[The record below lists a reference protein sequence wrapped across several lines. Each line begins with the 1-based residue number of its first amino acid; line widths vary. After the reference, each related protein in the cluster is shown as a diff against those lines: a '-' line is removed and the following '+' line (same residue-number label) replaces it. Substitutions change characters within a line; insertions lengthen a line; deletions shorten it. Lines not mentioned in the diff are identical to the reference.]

1 MSIGKVIPIDL
12 NEEMKQSYLEYAMS
26 VIAGRALPD
35 VRDGLKP
42 VQRRILYA
50 MHDLGLTAERPHRKS
65 AYVVGEVLRSYH
77 PHGDAAVYDA
87 LVRLAQ
93 DFVCRYPLVDGHG
106 NFGSVDG
113 DAPAAMR
120 YTEVR
125 LARLAS
131 AMLADID
138 RDTVD
143 FVPNYDGTTREPVVL
158 PARVPNLLVNGSSG
172 IAVGMATS
180 IPPHNLGE
188 VIDGVIMLIDH
199 PEATVADLMTL
210 IPGPDFPTGAKIIGQ
225 KGIREAY
232 ETGRG
237 TVRMRARATVERSGG
252 KTSIVITEI
261 PYQVNKAR
269 LVERIAELVR
279 EKKIDGVTDLRDE
292 SDRQGLRIVLELRR
306 DANPRVLLNRLYKHS
321 QLEETF
327 GVIMLALVD
336 GQPRVLTLREMLWY
350 FLEHQKEVVTRRT
363 GFLLRQAEERAH
375 IVDGLLLALARL
387 DDVIATIRAARNVD
401 AARRALMSGFD
412 LSERQADA
420 ILEMRLQRLTALE
433 RDKLHAE
440 ARELATK
447 IAELRGILA
456 DPNRVLAIIKEE
468 LAVVKEKYA
477 DPRRT
482 VIEVDEG
489 PLAVEDLI
497 PDQPVAVMVT
507 HQGYIKRT
515 PVSAYRSQHRGG
527 RGVMA
532 LEIREEDAVR
542 HFLITS
548 TLQELF
554 CFTNLGKVYRLRVH
568 EIPEAGRQSKGTA
581 VVNLLHLG
589 PQERITAVLAVRI
602 LAADDRLLV
611 LVTRQGL
618 IKRVGLAEFAGCR
631 RDGLRAITLSPDD
644 ELVDVKITDG
654 RCDLLMCSANGYVLR
669 FREEEVRVMGR
680 GAAGVRGM
688 RLISGDRVAAM
699 AVPRRG
705 DTLLLVTA
713 EGYGKRVAV
722 HQFTV
727 HSRGGRGIIGLKSS
741 ERSGPVVA
749 ARTVPE
755 SAEVILVSGQGSAI
769 RLKCAEIPLLGR
781 AARGVLLMRL
791 APGDTVVSV
800 AVSEA
805 KGP

>member
-1 MSIGKVIPIDL
+1 MSIGKVVPIDL

-93 DFVCRYPLVDGHG
+93 DFACRYPLVDGHG

-199 PEATVADLMTL
+199 PEATVADLMAV
-210 IPGPDFPTGAKIIGQ
+210 IPGPDFPTGAKIIGR

-237 TVRMRARATVERSGG
+237 AIRMRARATVERSGG

-261 PYQVNKAR
+261 PYQLNKAR

-336 GQPRVLTLREMLWY
+336 GQPRVLNLREMLWY

-363 GFLLRQAEERAH
+363 RYLLRQAEERAH

-387 DDVIATIRAARNVD
+387 DEVIATIRAARNVD
-401 AARRALMSGFD
+401 AARRALVSGFD

-447 IAELRGILA
+447 ITELRGILA

-468 LAVVKEKYA
+468 LTVLKEKYA

-497 PDQPVAVMVT
+497 PDQPVVVMVT
-507 HQGYIKRT
+507 HQGYVKRT

-532 LEIREEDAVR
+532 VETREEDAVR
-542 HFLITS
+542 HFLVTS
-548 TLQELF
+548 TLQELL
-554 CFTNLGKVYRLRVH
+554 CFTNLGKAYRLRVH
-568 EIPEAGRQSKGTA
+568 EIPEAGRQSRGTA

-589 PQERITAVLAVRI
+589 PQERITAVVAARE
-602 LAADDRLLV
+602 LAADRPLV

-618 IKRVGLAEFAGCR
+618 VKRVGLAEFAGCR

-654 RCDLLMCSANGYVLR
+654 RSDLLVCSTAGYVLR
-669 FREEEVRVMGR
+669 FHEEEVRVMGR
-680 GAAGVRGM
+680 GAAGVRGI
-688 RLISGDRVAAM
+688 RLVPGDRVAAM
-699 AVPRRG
+699 TVPRRG

-713 EGYGKRVAV
+713 GGYGKRVAV
-722 HQFTV
+722 DQFTV

-749 ARTVPE
+749 AHAVPE
-755 SAEVILVSGQGSAI
+755 WAEVILVSGQGSAI

-791 APGDTVVSV
+791 APGDAVVSV

>member
-1 MSIGKVIPIDL
+1 VSIGKVIPVDL

-50 MHDLGLTAERPHRKS
+50 MHHLGLTADRPHRKS

-143 FVPNYDGTTREPVVL
+143 FVPNYDGTTKEPVVL

-180 IPPHNLGE
+180 IPPHNLRE

-199 PEATVADLMTL
+199 PEATVADLMAV

-237 TVRMRARATVERSGG
+237 TVRMRARAAVERSGG

-336 GQPRVLTLREMLWY
+336 GQPKVLNLREMLWH
-350 FLEHQKEVVTRRT
+350 FLEHQKQVVTRRT
-363 GFLLRQAEERAH
+363 RYLLRQAEERAH

-401 AARRALMSGFD
+401 AARRALMGGFN

-440 ARELATK
+440 ARELATR
-447 IAELRGILA
+447 ITELRGILA

-468 LAVVKEKYA
+468 LAAIKEKYA
-477 DPRRT
+477 EPRRT
-482 VIEVDEG
+482 VIEVDEV

-497 PDQPVAVMVT
+497 PDQPVVVMVT
-507 HQGYIKRT
+507 HQGYVKRT

-548 TLQELF
+548 TLQELL
-554 CFTNLGKVYRLRVH
+554 CFTNLGKVYRIRVH
-568 EIPEAGRQSKGTA
+568 EIPEAGRQTKGTA
-581 VVNLLHLG
+581 VVNLLHLATS
-589 PQERITAVLAVRI
+589 ERITAVAAARGLAT
-602 LAADDRLLV
+602 DRLLV
-611 LVTRQGL
+611 LITRRGL
-618 IKRVGLAEFAGCR
+618 VKRMRLAEFAGCR
-631 RDGLRAITLSPDD
+631 RDGMRAITLSQDD

-654 RCDLLMCSANGYVLR
+654 RSDLLVCSANGYVLR
-669 FREEEVRVMGR
+669 FREDEVRVMGR

-688 RLISGDRVAAM
+688 RLVPGDRVAGM
-699 AVPRRG
+699 AVPRHG
-705 DTLLLVTA
+705 DKLLLVTA
-713 EGYGKRVAV
+713 GGYGKRVAV
-722 HQFTV
+722 DQFTL
-727 HSRGGRGIIGLKSS
+727 HARGGRGIIGLRSS
-741 ERSGPVVA
+741 ERSGPLVA
-749 ARTVPE
+749 AHAVPD

-769 RLKCAEIPLLGR
+769 RLKCAEIPLAGR

-791 APGDTVVSV
+791 APGDTVASV
-800 AVSEA
+800 AVSEG

>member
-1 MSIGKVIPIDL
+1 VSIGKVIPVDL

-50 MHDLGLTAERPHRKS
+50 MHHLGLTADRPHRKS

-143 FVPNYDGTTREPVVL
+143 FVPNYDGTTKEPVVL

-180 IPPHNLGE
+180 IPPHNLRE

-199 PEATVADLMTL
+199 PEATVADLMAV

-237 TVRMRARATVERSGG
+237 AIRMRARAAVERSGG

-336 GQPRVLTLREMLWY
+336 GQPKVLNLREMLWH
-350 FLEHQKEVVTRRT
+350 FLEHQKQVVTRRT
-363 GFLLRQAEERAH
+363 RYLLRQAEERAH

-401 AARRALMSGFD
+401 AARRALMGGFN

-440 ARELATK
+440 ARELATR
-447 IAELRGILA
+447 ITELRGILA

-468 LAVVKEKYA
+468 LAAIKEKYA
-477 DPRRT
+477 EPRRT
-482 VIEVDEG
+482 VIEVDEV
-489 PLAVEDLI
+489 PLTVEDLI
-497 PDQPVAVMVT
+497 PDQPVVVMVT
-507 HQGYIKRT
+507 HQGYVKRT

-548 TLQELF
+548 TLQELL
-554 CFTNLGKVYRLRVH
+554 CFTNLGKVYRIRVH
-568 EIPEAGRQSKGTA
+568 EIPEAGRQTKGTA
-581 VVNLLHLG
+581 VVNLLHLATS
-589 PQERITAVLAVRI
+589 ERITAVVAARGLAT
-602 LAADDRLLV
+602 DRLLV
-611 LVTRQGL
+611 LITRRGL
-618 IKRVGLAEFAGCR
+618 VKRMRLAEFAGCR
-631 RDGLRAITLSPDD
+631 RDGMRAITLSQDD

-654 RCDLLMCSANGYVLR
+654 RSDLLVCSANGYVLR
-669 FREEEVRVMGR
+669 FREDEVRVMGR

-688 RLISGDRVAAM
+688 RLVPGDRVAGM
-699 AVPRRG
+699 AVPRHG
-705 DTLLLVTA
+705 DKLLLVTA
-713 EGYGKRVAV
+713 GGYGKRVAV
-722 HQFTV
+722 DQFTL
-727 HSRGGRGIIGLKSS
+727 HARGGRGIIGLRSS
-741 ERSGPVVA
+741 ERSGPLVA
-749 ARTVPE
+749 AHAVPD

-769 RLKCAEIPLLGR
+769 RLKCAEIPLAGR

-791 APGDTVVSV
+791 APGDTVASV
-800 AVSEA
+800 AVSEG

>member
-1 MSIGKVIPIDL
+1 MSIGKVVPIDL

-93 DFVCRYPLVDGHG
+93 DFACRYPLVDGHG

-199 PEATVADLMTL
+199 PEATVADLMAV

-237 TVRMRARATVERSGG
+237 VIRMRARATVERSGG

-261 PYQVNKAR
+261 PYQLNKAR

-336 GQPRVLTLREMLWY
+336 GQPRVLNLREMLWY

-363 GFLLRQAEERAH
+363 RYLLRQAEERAH

-387 DDVIATIRAARNVD
+387 DEVIATIRAARNVD
-401 AARRALMSGFD
+401 AARRALVSGFN

-447 IAELRGILA
+447 ITELRGILA

-497 PDQPVAVMVT
+497 PDQPVVVMVT

-532 LEIREEDAVR
+532 VETREEDAVR
-542 HFLITS
+542 HFLVTS
-548 TLQELF
+548 TLQELL
-554 CFTNLGKVYRLRVH
+554 CFTNLGKAYRLRVH
-568 EIPEAGRQSKGTA
+568 EIPEAGRQSRGTA

-589 PQERITAVLAVRI
+589 PQERITAVVAARE
-602 LAADDRLLV
+602 LAADRPLV

-618 IKRVGLAEFAGCR
+618 VKRVRLAEFAGCR

-644 ELVDVKITDG
+644 ELVDVQITDG
-654 RCDLLMCSANGYVLR
+654 RSDLLVCSTAGYVLR
-669 FREEEVRVMGR
+669 FHEEEVRVMGR
-680 GAAGVRGM
+680 GAAGVRGI
-688 RLISGDRVAAM
+688 RLIPGDQVAAM
-699 AVPRRG
+699 AVPREG

-713 EGYGKRVAV
+713 GGYGKRVAV
-722 HQFTV
+722 HQFAV

-749 ARTVPE
+749 AHAVPE

-791 APGDTVVSV
+791 APGDAVVSV

>member
-1 MSIGKVIPIDL
+1 VSIGKVVPIDL

-93 DFVCRYPLVDGHG
+93 DFACRYPLVDGHG

-199 PEATVADLMTL
+199 PEATVADLMAV

-237 TVRMRARATVERSGG
+237 VIRMRARATVERSGG

-261 PYQVNKAR
+261 PYQLNKAR

-336 GQPRVLTLREMLWY
+336 GQPRVLNLREMLWY

-363 GFLLRQAEERAH
+363 RYLLRQAEERAH

-387 DDVIATIRAARNVD
+387 DEVIATIRAARNVD
-401 AARRALMSGFD
+401 AARRALVSGFN

-447 IAELRGILA
+447 ITELRGILA

-497 PDQPVAVMVT
+497 PDQPVVVMVT

-532 LEIREEDAVR
+532 VETREEDAVR
-542 HFLITS
+542 HFLVTS
-548 TLQELF
+548 TLQELL
-554 CFTNLGKVYRLRVH
+554 CFTNLGKAYRLRVH
-568 EIPEAGRQSKGTA
+568 EIPEAGRQSRGTA

-589 PQERITAVLAVRI
+589 PQERITAVVAARE
-602 LAADDRLLV
+602 LAADRPLV

-618 IKRVGLAEFAGCR
+618 VKRVRLAEFAGCR

-644 ELVDVKITDG
+644 ELVDVQITDG
-654 RCDLLMCSANGYVLR
+654 RSDLLVCSTAGYVLR
-669 FREEEVRVMGR
+669 FHEEEVRVMGR
-680 GAAGVRGM
+680 GAAGVRGI
-688 RLISGDRVAAM
+688 RLIPGDQVAAM
-699 AVPRRG
+699 AVPREG

-713 EGYGKRVAV
+713 GGYGKRVAV
-722 HQFTV
+722 HQFAV

-749 ARTVPE
+749 AHAVPE

-791 APGDTVVSV
+791 APGDAVVSV